1 MPARW
6 AKWLD
11 APAPLTP
18 KSTEEDQPADPS
30 ELPDEIRDIVDSG
43 GVDPREWVAEWIEEL
58 LSLSV
63 GVVAQ
68 RYVAR
73 RMGVGEGGLGRGK
86 KRVEELIDDNAG
98 EAARAGVI

>member
-1 MPARW
+1 
-6 AKWLD
+6 LD
-11 APAPLTP
+11 APTPLTP
-18 KSTEEDQPADPS
+18 RSADDEAQEDAPELS
-30 ELPDEIRDIVDSG
+30 HLPDEIRDIVENG
-43 GVDPREWVAEWIEEL
+43 GVDPREWVAEWIEDV

-86 KRVEELIDDNAG
+86 KKLEELVNENAG
-98 EAARAGVI
+98 EAARAGLL